1 MIYCFFVVGELEE
14 NCKKTSYIIVE
25 PDCISSKENC
35 TRIVGP
41 DLLEMFV
48 RAGADAA
55 SAVDAV
61 LLIIPDTN
69 TQNNLHKYI

>member
-1 MIYCFFVVGELEE
+1 MGELEE

-25 PDCISSKENC
+25 SDCILQ
-35 TRIVGP
+35 RIVRGLWSQI
-41 DLLEMFV
+41 LLERIV